1 MRIFSIVPSDANS
14 EAGLPP
20 PAGVVEE
27 MARLG
32 AEAAASGLI
41 TDQGGLLPSKFG
53 ARVELKDGKAY
64 VTDGP
69 FAESKELIAGY
80 AILNVDTIEA
90 AIVQAKRLPL
100 RCELELRPLYDF
112 GAVPA
117 APRKPGT
124 LRWMLCF
131 KAGTELAGP
140 PTPEMIAEMNA
151 YNQALID
158 AGALLGA
165 EGLQPSSEAVRVD
178 LATGEVKRGP
188 FDPKNLVTG
197 WWTIQAANKAEAV
210 EWAKRVP
217 IPNGVIEVRPFMDQ
231 ENCAQNVH
239 DLAAAA
245 S

>member
-1 MRIFSIVPSDANS
+1 MVIVKADSKT
-14 EAGLPP
+14 EAGVMPTEQELATMGKYNQQLID
-20 PAGVVEE
+20 AGALVD
-27 MARLG
+27 
-32 AEAAASGLI
+32 AAGL
-41 TDQGGLLPSKFG
+41 QPSSKG
-53 ARVELKDGKAY
+53 ARVGFKNGRVV

-69 FAESKELIAGY
+69 FAETKELIAGY
-80 AILNVDTIEA
+80 AILNVDNIEA

-112 GAVPA
+112 GSFPA
-117 APRKPGT
+117 AARKPGT

-140 PTPEMIAEMNA
+140 PTPEMIASMDK
-151 YNQALID
+151 YNQALIA

-165 EGLQPSSEAVRVD
+165 EGLQPSSAAVRVD

-188 FDPKNLVTG
+188 FDAKSLVTG
-197 WWTIQAANKAEAV
+197 WWTIQAVNRAEAV
-210 EWAKRVP
+210 EWAKRAP
-217 IPNGVIEVRPFMDQ
+217 IQSGVIEVRPFMDQ
-231 ENCAQNVH
+231 ENCASNVH